1 MIAFRGGGLSRE
13 TYFHLYFHRDRGRG
27 LEKECVWWCNMKLQS
42 QRGQITCRDP
52 QPTQGSPTPT
62 VPCPHLSPKHLHPY
76 TTEFQEAGR
85 LSRRRTLAHA
95 EHSHLCALSPFQGV
109 GAPINTPLQGLGGIG
124 HRAIRCYLVT
134 DSQLCLVLSSGVVP
148 FTAPAKLKG

>member
-1 MIAFRGGGLSRE
+1 MLSEGGVGGNILPSILPQRQRE
-13 TYFHLYFHRDRGRG
+13 RVRERV
-27 LEKECVWWCNMKLQS
+27 CVWCNMKLQS

-52 QPTQGSPTPT
+52 QTTQGSPTPT
-62 VPCPHLSPKHLHPY
+62 VPCPHLFPKHLHPY
-76 TTEFQEAGR
+76 TTEFQEAGQ
-85 LSRRRTLAHA
+85 LSCRRTLAHA
-95 EHSHLCALSPFQGV
+95 EHSHLCTLSPFQGV

-124 HRAIRCYLVT
+124 HGAIRCYLVT